1 MGRGSDRGD
10 KKYFKK
16 VLDKLNNLRY
26 YIKAD
31 SHSGLTKSLQSFYK
45 PLMKER
51 QCSLKTKQCN
61 RNHAHMISSQ
71 MLDSVSAM
79 RMQNIN
85 KQDLCEQNLKFHYMD
100 NFESHSGSSIY
111 NLLESL
117 ILAQDERWRRA

>member
-1 MGRGSDRGD
+1 M
-10 KKYFKK
+10 
-16 VLDKLNNLRY
+16 NALRY

-45 PLMKER
+45 SLMIER

-79 RMQNIN
+79 WMQDIN
-85 KQDLCEQNLKFHYMD
+85 KTRFVRNT
-100 NFESHSGSSIY
+100 I
-111 NLLESL
+111 
-117 ILAQDERWRRA
+117 

>member
-16 VLDKLNNLRY
+16 VLDKLNDLRY

-31 SHSGLTKSLQSFYK
+31 SHGGLTKSLQSFYK
-45 PLMKER
+45 PLMIER

-71 MLDSVSAM
+71 MLDSVSAV
-79 RMQNIN
+79 RMQDIN
-85 KQDLCEQNLKFHYMD
+85 KTRFVRNT
-100 NFESHSGSSIY
+100 I
-111 NLLESL
+111 
-117 ILAQDERWRRA
+117 

>member
-16 VLDKLNNLRY
+16 VLDKLNDLRY

-45 PLMKER
+45 PLMIER

-71 MLDSVSAM
+71 MLV
-79 RMQNIN
+79 
-85 KQDLCEQNLKFHYMD
+85 
-100 NFESHSGSSIY
+100 
-111 NLLESL
+111 
-117 ILAQDERWRRA
+117 ILVYQDEF

>member
-1 MGRGSDRGD
+1 MKKVLTGICNSCNIYIVVADITLRATRRVMGRGSDRGD

-16 VLDKLNNLRY
+16 VLDKLNDLRY

-31 SHSGLTKSLQSFYK
+31 SHSGLAKSLQSFYK
-45 PLMKER
+45 PLMIER

-71 MLDSVSAM
+71 MLDSVSAV

-85 KQDLCEQNLKFHYMD
+85 KTRFVRNT
-100 NFESHSGSSIY
+100 I
-111 NLLESL
+111 
-117 ILAQDERWRRA
+117 